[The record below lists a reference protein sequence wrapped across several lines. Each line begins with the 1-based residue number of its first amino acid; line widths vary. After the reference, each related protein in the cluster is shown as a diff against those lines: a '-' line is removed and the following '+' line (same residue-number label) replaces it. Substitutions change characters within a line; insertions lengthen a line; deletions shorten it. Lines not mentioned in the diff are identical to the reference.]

1 MKTYVKFIIF
11 IFFKSFL
18 NLFFIMLGL
27 IIILNLLSELDF
39 FKDINVNAYF
49 PLYLSLLNS
58 PSLIFEMFP
67 FIFLLSTQ
75 FFFIK
80 FFKNNEILIF
90 KYSGLKNLSVIKILC
105 TITFMAGILIVIFF
119 YNISSNFKN
128 FYLEIKST
136 YTSDDKYLA
145 VITNNGL
152 WIKDKINDNTL
163 IINASKIEPDFLIN
177 TFISIFDENF
187 QIIKNIQSD
196 KINIKDNEWIVYDAT
211 IFVKNLST
219 KQESLKINSNFNYE
233 RIQSLFS
240 YLSSL
245 SILELIELKKN
256 YRLLGYSTVEVDVQI
271 NKLISY
277 PFYLTI
283 MTIFASIIMFS
294 SKDLK
299 NTSIKISIGLFSS
312 VVIYYINNF
321 FYVLGNT
328 ERISDTVSVWAP
340 LFIIGVINLIM
351 LKKINEK

>member
-1 MKTYVKFIIF
+1 MKTYIKFIIF
-11 IFFKSFL
+11 VFLKSFL
-18 NLFFIMLGL
+18 NIFFIMLGL

-39 FKDINVNAYF
+39 FKNINVNAYF

-80 FFKNNEILIF
+80 FFKNNEIQIF
-90 KYSGLKNLSVIKILC
+90 KYSGLKNLSVIKILI
-105 TITFMAGILIVIFF
+105 TITFMAGIIIVILF

-128 FYLEIKST
+128 FYLEIKSS
-136 YTSDDKYLA
+136 YTADDKYLA

-152 WIKDKINDNTL
+152 WIKDKINNNTL
-163 IINASKIEPDFLIN
+163 IINASKIEPNFLIN
-177 TFISIFDENF
+177 TFISVFDENF
-187 QIIKNIQSD
+187 QIIKNIKSD
-196 KINIKDNEWIVYDAT
+196 KINIKDFEWIIFDAT
-211 IFVKNLST
+211 IFVNNLSS
-219 KQESLKINSNFNYE
+219 KQEKLKIKSNFNYE

-245 SILELIELKKN
+245 SILELIELRKN

-271 NKLISY
+271 NKLVSY
-277 PFYLTI
+277 PFYLTL

-294 SKDLK
+294 SKNLK

-328 ERISDTVSVWAP
+328 ERISLTVAVWAP
-340 LFIIGVINLIM
+340 IFIIGFTNLIM